1 MPSLADFSIL
11 RPQTMP
17 SAQSTDFGPSTQQQF
32 DTASMRDALPAGT
45 RLGGYQIIDV
55 VGRGRY
61 SIVYLVLDSS
71 LQRQMAI
78 KEYLPFALAERHGHP
93 GVVLKAGA
101 DTGAYASGLADFLSE
116 GNLLTRLDHP
126 SIARVHSFW
135 EENNT
140 AYMVMPY
147 YAGQTLA
154 ATLKALPRPPDE
166 AWLRAL
172 LAPLLSGLNV
182 LHNAQCFHR
191 NITPDNIF
199 MLEDGRPVLLDFSAS
214 NRVIGDK
221 TLSLTSR
228 LNPAYAAIE
237 QYPESATLSQGPWTD
252 LYALAAVLHFA
263 ITRQIPALATVRAA
277 NDPQRPL
284 SEAMRTLQ
292 KLFLGL
298 HYSESF
304 LAGIDK
310 ALSVKP
316 RGRPRNAADFM
327 LSLDRV
333 PSAVVAPLPEPLDT
347 PSAFIPRGD
356 SMFQASQMPGNW
368 AAPERS
374 VRTAPPRRSR
384 APLWIAALCTVAL
397 AAVGGWWW
405 TQQMQPAASRS
416 AADTPPPSAVAAAP
430 ATPAPVGV
438 PASAVAETSGASPA
452 PSSAAVQAEI
462 PLPAASGLAS
472 ASAPFTPAPVAQET
486 PPIVVSP
493 VADEPAPAPAP
504 KPAPPRKVA
513 AKATAPAEP
522 DNPRAVCGPRSNF
535 SLLYCMQ
542 TQCNKPKFAQHA
554 QCLVLRRQGEIN

>member
-1 MPSLADFSIL
+1 MP
-11 RPQTMP
+11 P
-17 SAQSTDFGPSTQQQF
+17 AQITDFGPSTQQQF
-32 DTASMRDALPAGT
+32 DTASRDALPSGT

-78 KEYLPFALAERHGHP
+78 KEYLPFALAERRGHTD
-93 GVVLKAGA
+93 VVLKAGA
-101 DTGAYASGLADFLSE
+101 DTDAYASGLADFLSE

-147 YAGQTLA
+147 YAGQTLT
-154 ATLKALPRPPDE
+154 ATLKAMPRPPDE

-182 LHNAQCFHR
+182 LHSVQCYHR

-199 MLEDGRPVLLDFSAS
+199 ILEDGRPVLLDFSAS

-221 TLSLTSR
+221 TVSLASR

-237 QYPESATLSQGPWTD
+237 QYPQSATLSQGPWTD

-263 ITRQIPALATVRAA
+263 ITRQVPALATVRAI

-284 SEAMRTLQ
+284 AETMRTLQ

-298 HYSESF
+298 HYSEAF
-304 LAGIDK
+304 LTGIDK

-316 RGRPRNAADFM
+316 RDRPRNAADFM
-327 LSLDRV
+327 LSLDRPPNV
-333 PSAVVAPLPEPLDT
+333 VVAPLPDPLGT

-356 SMFQASQMPGNW
+356 SVFQASQMPNDW
-368 AAPERS
+368 VMPERS
-374 VRTAPPRRSR
+374 VHVPPRRSR
-384 APLWIAALCTVAL
+384 APLWIAALCTIAL
-397 AAVGGWWW
+397 AATGGWWW
-405 TQQMQPAASRS
+405 TQQMHPAASRS
-416 AADTPPPSAVAAAP
+416 AADAPPSPSAVAAAP
-430 ATPAPVGV
+430 TTPAPLDAPAPAVTDALESSPIPV
-438 PASAVAETSGASPA
+438 PASATVQVERPSTAASEMAAAPAPAAPTPVAPAPMPPEDTPPVAET
-452 PSSAAVQAEI
+452 
-462 PLPAASGLAS
+462 
-472 ASAPFTPAPVAQET
+472 PVAAT
-486 PPIVVSP
+486 
-493 VADEPAPAPAP
+493 PAPAPAP
-504 KPAPPRKVA
+504 EPAPAKKVA
-513 AKATAPAEP
+513 KAPVAPAEP

-542 TQCNKPKFAQHA
+542 TQCNRPKFAQHA
-554 QCLVLRRQGEIN
+554 QCLVLKRQGEIN

>member
-1 MPSLADFSIL
+1 MPA
-11 RPQTMP
+11 
-17 SAQSTDFGPSTQQQF
+17 AQSTDFGPSTQQQF
-32 DTASMRDALPAGT
+32 DTASRDALPSGT

-78 KEYLPFALAERHGHP
+78 KEYLPFALAERRGHTD
-93 GVVLKAGA
+93 VVLKAGA
-101 DTGAYASGLADFLSE
+101 DTDAYASGLADFLSE

-154 ATLKALPRPPDE
+154 ATLKAMPRPPDE

-182 LHNAQCFHR
+182 LHSVQCYHR

-199 MLEDGRPVLLDFSAS
+199 ILEDGRPVLLDFSAS

-221 TLSLTSR
+221 TVSLTSR

-237 QYPESATLSQGPWTD
+237 QYPQSATLSQGPWTD

-263 ITRQIPALATVRAA
+263 ITRQVPALATVRAV

-284 SEAMRTLQ
+284 AETMRTLQ

-298 HYSESF
+298 HYSEAF

-316 RGRPRNAADFM
+316 RDRPRNAADFM
-327 LSLDRV
+327 LSLDR
-333 PSAVVAPLPEPLDT
+333 PPNVVVSPLPDPLGT

-356 SMFQASQMPGNW
+356 SVFQASQMPGDW
-368 AAPERS
+368 VMPERS
-374 VRTAPPRRSR
+374 VQVPPRRSR
-384 APLWIAALCTVAL
+384 APLWIAALCTIAL
-397 AAVGGWWW
+397 AGVGGWWW
-405 TQQMQPAASRS
+405 TQQMHPPASRTATEAPPTN
-416 AADTPPPSAVAAAP
+416 AAAAAP
-430 ATPAPVGV
+430 ATPAPAPVDAPASAVAEALEPLPVSV
-438 PASAVAETSGASPA
+438 PASAVALQTEA
-452 PSSAAVQAEI
+452 PSA
-462 PLPAASGLAS
+462 AASETA
-472 ASAPFTPAPVAQET
+472 AAPAPVAPT
-486 PPIVVSP
+486 AV
-493 VADEPAPAPAP
+493 APAPAP
-504 KPAPPRKVA
+504 PEATPPVAEAPVAATPAPKPAPAPEPAPPRKVA
-513 AKATAPAEP
+513 KAPAPVVPAEP

-542 TQCNKPKFAQHA
+542 TQCNRPKFAQHA
-554 QCLVLRRQGEIN
+554 QCLVLKRQGEIN

>member
-1 MPSLADFSIL
+1 
-11 RPQTMP
+11 
-17 SAQSTDFGPSTQQQF
+17 
-32 DTASMRDALPAGT
+32 
-45 RLGGYQIIDV
+45 
-55 VGRGRY
+55 
-61 SIVYLVLDSS
+61 
-71 LQRQMAI
+71 
-78 KEYLPFALAERHGHP
+78 
-93 GVVLKAGA
+93 VVLKAGA
-101 DTGAYASGLADFLSE
+101 DTDAYASGLADFLSE

-147 YAGQTLA
+147 YAGKTLA

-182 LHNAQCFHR
+182 LHNAQCYHR

-199 MLEDGRPVLLDFSAS
+199 ILEDGRPVLLDFSAS

-252 LYALAAVLHFA
+252 LYALAVVLHFA
-263 ITRQIPALATVRAA
+263 ITRQIPALATVRAV

-298 HYSESF
+298 SYSEAF

-333 PSAVVAPLPEPLDT
+333 PNAVVTPLPEPLDT

-356 SMFQASQMPGNW
+356 SVFQASQMRDDW
-368 AAPERS
+368 ITAERS
-374 VRTAPPRRSR
+374 VRAPPRRSR
-384 APLWIAALCTVAL
+384 APLWVAALCTIAL
-397 AAVGGWWW
+397 ATVGGWWW
-405 TQQMQPAASRS
+405 MQQMPPAASRS
-416 AADTPPPSAVAAAP
+416 AADAPPARPASTVATAPISAAP
-430 ATPAPVGV
+430 VEV
-438 PASAVAETSGASPA
+438 PASAVAETSE
-452 PSSAAVQAEI
+452 SS
-462 PLPAASGLAS
+462 PLPAAASAISQAEAPTAS
-472 ASAPFTPAPVAQET
+472 ASEAAIAPPPVAAVETPPVVVAPVAAT
-486 PPIVVSP
+486 
-493 VADEPAPAPAP
+493 PAPAPE
-504 KPAPPRKVA
+504 PAPSRKV

-522 DNPRAVCGPRSNF
+522 DNPRAMCGSRENF
-535 SLLYCMQ
+535 SLVYCMQ
-542 TQCNKPKFAQHA
+542 TQCKRPKFSQHA
-554 QCLVLRRQGEIN
+554 QCLVLKQRGEIN

>member
-1 MPSLADFSIL
+1 MP
-11 RPQTMP
+11 P
-17 SAQSTDFGPSTQQQF
+17 AQSTDFGPSTQQQF
-32 DTASMRDALPAGT
+32 DTASTRDALPPGT

-55 VGRGRY
+55 VARGRY

-78 KEYLPFALAERHGHP
+78 KEYLPFALAERRGHSD
-93 GVVLKAGA
+93 VVLKSGA
-101 DTGAYASGLADFLSE
+101 DTNAYASGLADFLSE

-126 SIARVHSFW
+126 SIARVQSFW
-135 EENNT
+135 EENST

-154 ATLKALPRPPDE
+154 TALKAMPRPPDE

-182 LHNAQCFHR
+182 LHNAQCYHR

-199 MLEDGRPVLLDFSAS
+199 ILEDGRPVLLDFSAS

-263 ITRQIPALATVRAA
+263 ITRQIPALATVRAV

-284 SEAMRTLQ
+284 AETMRTLQ

-298 HYSESF
+298 HYSEAF
-304 LAGIDK
+304 LTGIDK

-327 LSLDRV
+327 LSLDRA
-333 PSAVVAPLPEPLDT
+333 PNAVVSPLPDPLDT

-356 SMFQASQMPGNW
+356 SVFQASQMPGDW
-368 AAPERS
+368 VMAERS
-374 VRTAPPRRSR
+374 VRAAPPRRSR
-384 APLWIAALCTVAL
+384 APLWIAALCTIAL
-397 AAVGGWWW
+397 ATVGGWWW

-416 AADTPPPSAVAAAP
+416 AADAPPPGAVATAP
-430 ATPAPVGV
+430 VNPAPVDV
-438 PASAVAETSGASPA
+438 PASAVAETSESSPVPVPASAVVQTEMPSPA
-452 PSSAAVQAEI
+452 ASEVAAAPA
-462 PLPAASGLAS
+462 PLPAPI
-472 ASAPFTPAPVAQET
+472 APVTTPPVVEAPVAAT
-486 PPIVVSP
+486 RAP
-493 VADEPAPAPAP
+493 EPQ
-504 KPAPPRKVA
+504 PAPPRKVA
-513 AKATAPAEP
+513 KATIPAEP
-522 DNPRAVCGPRSNF
+522 DNPRAMCGPRTNF
-535 SLLYCMQ
+535 SLVYCMQ
-542 TQCNKPKFAQHA
+542 TQCNRPKFAQHA
-554 QCLVLRRQGEIN
+554 QCLVLKRQGEIN